1 VQVIIAV
8 VAALISGLAA
18 TWYQL
23 RRQRARPYAV
33 AQAYTR
39 ELFGDQA
46 MVTVPAA
53 VAGQLSLSV
62 YLAGYS
68 AVVAQLSSV
77 REAAQACAELQ
88 ALGPPLL
95 DAVAEV
101 VTAIERGDDDSRL
114 KGALRSPL
122 RMPFFDKFL
131 MAAANGRALADNEE
145 LARQNEQSAA
155 LLRQW
160 EQTGKQAAQVPM
172 FPSPADGSYQFGFP
186 GRPIVVG
193 RDLKKWPIAAQ
204 ELAPL
209 FQAIR
214 FLDRPLLRESFE
226 RLAALLTAD
235 LKIAAETIPDL
246 SGLLAEHFR
255 CVCRLYLANY
265 GAAPAMIQA
274 TGAIQVR
281 RSRADRSPLAIS
293 CQLAALADDGR
304 IARTENGF
312 LLSAGAEIRIGFVS
326 EAEQRDSANVRD
338 ALRAAAEKPCEVR
351 AEFACV
357 SSAWP
362 GTKTVRSRWAPS
374 AFSEPVRYQ
383 DQDITA
389 SLGR

>member
-1 VQVIIAV
+1 
-8 VAALISGLAA
+8 
-18 TWYQL
+18 
-23 RRQRARPYAV
+23 
-33 AQAYTR
+33 
-39 ELFGDQA
+39 
-46 MVTVPAA
+46 
-53 VAGQLSLSV
+53 
-62 YLAGYS
+62 
-68 AVVAQLSSV
+68 VAQLSSV

-160 EQTGKQAAQVPM
+160 EQAGKQAAQVPM

-226 RLAALLTAD
+226 RLAALLAAD
-235 LKIAAETIPDL
+235 LTIAGETIPDL
-246 SGLLAEHFR
+246 SALLAEHFR

-293 CQLAALADDGR
+293 CQLAALADDSR

-312 LLSAGAEIRIGFVS
+312 LLSAGAEVRIGFVS
-326 EAEQRDSANVRD
+326 EAEQRDSADVRD
-338 ALRAAAEKPCEVR
+338 ALRAAAERPCEVR

-362 GTKTVRSRWAPS
+362 GTKTFRSRWAPS

-383 DQDITA
+383 DQDIT
-389 SLGR
+389 SGPGR